1 MLKSH
6 LVQAIDWFV
15 PEELRSSTAVLW
27 RARIFAI
34 SHILGPFSA
43 VVILTYL
50 YRAEPNPGIPFWT
63 IVVLC
68 FAFWLLPFGMKLT
81 RCLTYVAIFS
91 ICDLTFVSVFGSF
104 FYGGVSSPFLPW
116 FLTALLLGF
125 FYLSERPLLVL
136 GIFALHLTGFC
147 IAYAATGAFPELV
160 PVAALSTVGV
170 VSVCAATI
178 YTSMMAVYYASV
190 MTAQSELRQ
199 EIDRHLVTAAKM
211 RKAKEEADRA
221 NEAKAVFLAKMSH
234 QLRTPLN
241 AIIGY
246 SEILLEDADL
256 NGDKA
261 ETADLKMINSAGRH
275 LLSLVSD
282 VLHMPKIDSEDI
294 ELSIQTFDLR
304 QLIEDVA
311 STCRSLV
318 TRNGN
323 DFVVELGENL
333 GTVVSDETRLRQ
345 VTINLLSNAGKFTCG
360 GKVTLRANR
369 VSEMGADDILISVQ
383 DTGIGIPAAAIDGL
397 FTEFNQANAL
407 TSKSYG
413 GTGLGLALS
422 HALCQRMKG
431 DISVESEVQRGSTFT
446 VRIPAVAQQF
456 AAAA

>member
-1 MLKSH
+1 MLKRH

-34 SHILGPFSA
+34 SHLLGPWSA

-50 YRAEPNPGIPFWT
+50 YRAEPNPGMPFWT

-68 FAFWLLPFGMKLT
+68 SAFWLLPFGMKLT

-136 GIFALHLTGFC
+136 GIFAVHLTGFC
-147 IAYAATGAFPELV
+147 IAYAANGAFPELV

-234 QLRTPLN
+234 QLRTPLT
-241 AIIGY
+241 AIIGFCEVLTQGMDGELNRDQAQDIGEIHK
-246 SEILLEDADL
+246 SGLILLELVNDILDL
-256 NGDKA
+256 TKIEAGMVELAVQEVDLPSVVDQVIGSMRHMA
-261 ETADLKMINSAGRH
+261 ETKALKLTCDLSPAVRTVVGDPARVREVLTN
-275 LLSLVSD
+275 LVSNAIKFT
-282 VLHMPKIDSEDI
+282 PAGS
-294 ELSIQTFDLR
+294 
-304 QLIEDVA
+304 VA
-311 STCRSLV
+311 I
-318 TRNGN
+318 
-323 DFVVELGENL
+323 L
-333 GTVVSDETRLRQ
+333 GTPL
-345 VTINLLSNAGKFTCG
+345 
-360 GKVTLRANR
+360 
-369 VSEMGADDILISVQ
+369 GAMAEISVV
-383 DTGIGIPAAAIDGL
+383 DTGIGIEPTAHERI
-397 FTEFNQANAL
+397 FEEFRQASDKISR
-407 TSKSYG
+407 TYG
-413 GTGLGLALS
+413 GTGLGLSIARKLVE
-422 HALCQRMKG
+422 LQGGRMG
-431 DISVESEVQRGSTFT
+431 LESEPAKGSRFWFT
-446 VRIPAVAQQF
+446 LPIGKRPVPLH
-456 AAAA
+456 AARS